1 MRKLFSILILTFLI
15 SPALHADPIA
25 IGYIGGLT
33 ADGISSE
40 AEQSLRAIQLAIK
53 QQNLK
58 GGLLGR
64 LIQLEIF
71 DTKGDPTLAQE
82 LIKDV
87 QKKHIE
93 AVVGFHSSNDALA
106 IVPKLDRLKIPVV
119 VASATSPKILDNKK
133 YVVQTCLNDESMA
146 RSLAEK
152 LYSMGKRRVI
162 IATDV
167 TETFTVG
174 LSIYFQKYFENL
186 GGLIALTEDVDIDNI
201 SFSSLAKRIK
211 NCSEKADVLF
221 ISARALESVYLWL
234 ALQDVHFKLDV
245 IGSDGFQSQNM
256 DILINKFRTHFNLT
270 LFPSHWDPFST
281 GSKTVHFFKDF
292 KKEFPLYPLS
302 DHEIDPFLSYDSAI
316 ILFQAIQKTQSLEPD
331 LLIKNLK
338 ATTATG
344 VSGAIGFDQNG
355 SSNKKPFFLRFQKGA
370 LKLAE

>member
-1 MRKLFSILILTFLI
+1 MRKLLSILSLTFFI
-15 SPALHADPIA
+15 SPALRADSIP

-40 AEQSLRAIQLAIK
+40 AEQSLRAIQLAVK

-64 LIQLEIF
+64 PIQLEIF

-82 LIKDV
+82 LIKNV
-87 QKKHIE
+87 QKKNIE

-106 IVPKLDRLKIPVV
+106 IVPALDRLKIPVV

-146 RSLAEK
+146 KSLAEK
-152 LYSMGKRRVI
+152 LYSIGKRRAI

-174 LSIYFQKYFENL
+174 LSAYFQKYFENL
-186 GGLIALTEDVDIDNI
+186 GGLVALTEDIDIDNI
-201 SFSSLAKRIK
+201 SFQSLAKRIK
-211 NCSEKADVLF
+211 NYSEKADVLF

-245 IGSDGFQSQNM
+245 VGSDGFQSQNM
-256 DILINKFRTHFNLT
+256 DILINRFKTRFNLD

-281 GSKTVHFFKDF
+281 RSKSVHFFKYF

-316 ILFQAIQKTQSLEPD
+316 ILFQAIQKTHSLDPD

-355 SSNKKPFFLRFQKGA
+355 SSSKKPFFLKFEKGA
-370 LKLAE
+370 LKRAE